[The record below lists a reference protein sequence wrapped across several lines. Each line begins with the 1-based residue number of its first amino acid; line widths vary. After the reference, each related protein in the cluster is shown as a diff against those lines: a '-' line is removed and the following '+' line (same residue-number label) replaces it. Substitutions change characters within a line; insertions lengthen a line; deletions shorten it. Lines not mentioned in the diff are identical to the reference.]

1 MHDLDKI
8 LDEVRSKY
16 YTSKTLPRPNILW
29 SDEHWTAINGKYT
42 LYNNQITVSRAL
54 NSNQVSHE
62 ALASVVYHE
71 SLHQDF
77 ADHDRKFMLR
87 AYKFPNYKAYSQ
99 ELEEYLSDY
108 SFSLKYDKTIADY
121 SKGKNEVIYVIVP
134 YLEDY
139 QNAFTF
145 YDGNI
150 YIDTEAQV
158 VNMSKNNLAI
168 FLVGNKEKYHIL
180 ALAENAEF
188 FKNQQQILHY
198 NFGGLDFSYRSS
210 ALRDNAKILFDTTC
224 NYAVEKNAFPALLL
238 PIGLT

>member
-1 MHDLDKI
+1 
-8 LDEVRSKY
+8 
-16 YTSKTLPRPNILW
+16 
-29 SDEHWTAINGKYT
+29 
-42 LYNNQITVSRAL
+42 
-54 NSNQVSHE
+54 
-62 ALASVVYHE
+62 VYHE